1 MKSAFTA
8 NFCYTDYIP
17 LRLFMGI
24 VELFIIALGLSMDA
38 FAVAVCKGLS
48 NRTVSKKQ
56 MAVTG
61 LWFGGFQALMPA
73 IGYLLGKQFE
83 QYIVAVDH
91 WIAFFLLSI
100 IGINMIREALSKEEE
115 CVNCSFCPK
124 AMFPLAVATSIDAL
138 AVGVTFAFL
147 RVSILLAVLFIG
159 SITFLCSAAGVKIG
173 NIFGAKYKS
182 RAELAG
188 GIVLILMGLKILI
201 EHLTEG

>member
-1 MKSAFTA
+1 
-8 NFCYTDYIP
+8 
-17 LRLFMGI
+17 MGFL
-24 VELFIIALGLSMDA
+24 ELFLIGVGLSMDA

-73 IGYLLGKQFE
+73 SGYLLGKQFE

-188 GIVLILMGLKILI
+188 DIVLILMGLKILI